1 MKSLSDTGRPWKT
14 LGWVRTSGNKGK
26 YVKDLVEESSLRNNK
41 EVSTSRIVR
50 DKSGPPITR
59 SYDMLGFLDAARP
72 CTLLQAPIA
81 TPYVSG
87 D

>member
-1 MKSLSDTGRPWKT
+1 MEKAR
-14 LGWVRTSGNKGK
+14 LGSPPAAVRADMLKIWLKNPASG
-26 YVKDLVEESSLRNNK
+26 NNK

-72 CTLLQAPIA
+72 CTLLQPPIA